1 MKKNI
6 EYQTWA
12 KLKNET
18 QNMGLCLYLHGHWG
32 RIIEINAKKMR
43 LYSIFCGYT
52 KFFWSFLCAFAL
64 KFTQNGQGTNKSD
77 KSCTCR
83 KEPY

>member
-1 MKKNI
+1 
-6 EYQTWA
+6 
-12 KLKNET
+12 
-18 QNMGLCLYLHGHWG
+18 MGLCLYLHGYWG
-32 RIIEINAKKMR
+32 RIIEINAKKLR
-43 LYSIFCGYT
+43 LYSIFANIPNFSGV
-52 KFFWSFLCAFAL
+52 FLCTFAS